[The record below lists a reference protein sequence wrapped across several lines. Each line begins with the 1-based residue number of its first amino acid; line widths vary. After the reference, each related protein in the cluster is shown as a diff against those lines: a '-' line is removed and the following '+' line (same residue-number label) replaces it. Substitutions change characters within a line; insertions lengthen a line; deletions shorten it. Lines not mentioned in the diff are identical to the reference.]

1 MISILRSRQWIKNCF
16 VLLPLFFNG
25 SILEGQLFLSAVTMT
40 IAFCFA
46 ASGIYCLND
55 ICDAEADR
63 LHPMKRL
70 RPIACGA
77 VSRRLALA
85 LMVLCWMAA
94 ILLIYLFP
102 WRAGVDISNLLGV
115 VLFYLIMKIAYCV
128 RLKQMAIVDVFIIA
142 AGYVLRIVAGGMA
155 TCISL
160 SHWMV
165 LMTFLLALFLAF
177 AKRRDDVV
185 MFEETNIK
193 ARNNVDR
200 YNLPFM
206 NQVIGII
213 ASITMVC
220 YIMYTVSPEVTSRFH
235 SPFLYATSIFVLSGI
250 IRYLQITIVEVK
262 SGSPTR
268 LLFEDRFLKITILGW
283 LLSFI
288 IIIYVY

>member
-1 MISILRSRQWIKNCF
+1 MIGC
-16 VLLPLFFNG
+16 
-25 SILEGQLFLSAVTMT
+25 T
-40 IAFCFA
+40 I
-46 ASGIYCLND
+46 S
-55 ICDAEADR
+55 
-63 LHPMKRL
+63 
-70 RPIACGA
+70 RPIASGA
-77 VSRRLALA
+77 VSRRLAFV
-85 LMVLCWMAA
+85 LMSLCWQVA
-94 ILLIYLFP
+94 ILSIYLFP
-102 WRAGVDISNLLGV
+102 WR
-115 VLFYLIMKIAYCV
+115 
-128 RLKQMAIVDVFIIA
+128 AIVDVFIIA

-155 TCISL
+155 TCVSL

-185 MFEETNIK
+185 MFEETNVK

-200 YNLPFM
+200 YNLSFM

-220 YIMYTVSPEVTSRFH
+220 YIMYTVSPEVTRRFH

-250 IRYLQITIVEVK
+250 IRYLQITIVEEK
-262 SGSPTR
+262 SASPTK
-268 LLFEDRFLKITILGW
+268 LLFEDRFLQITILGW